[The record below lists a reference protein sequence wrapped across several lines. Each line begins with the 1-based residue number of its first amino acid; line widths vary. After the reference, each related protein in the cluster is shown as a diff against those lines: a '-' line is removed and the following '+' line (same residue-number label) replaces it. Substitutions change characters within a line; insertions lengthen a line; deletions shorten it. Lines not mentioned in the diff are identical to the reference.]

1 MGFKK
6 DMENPGF
13 PVGKMLSFPAPV
25 GREIRWPNPG
35 NQSTEKMVSSGESLL
50 HLLFV
55 GYFFLRPNMTYFNLF

>member
-35 NQSTEKMVSSGESLL
+35 NGEQW
-50 HLLFV
+50 
-55 GYFFLRPNMTYFNLF
+55 